1 MRIARSDGNG
11 DGAVGLYSP
20 LISCEL
26 RGEYV
31 VLPRLSIKGGT
42 FPIDTSERVDGLDG
56 RAIRADACAGWDGNA
71 IEGWEEGHH
80 GSRREP
86 LSRGTL

>member
-1 MRIARSDGNG
+1 MRIAWANGNG
-11 DGAVGLYSP
+11 GRAVGLYSP

-42 FPIDTSERVDGLDG
+42 FPIDTSERVDGLYG
-56 RAIRADACAGWDGNA
+56 HAVHVDACAGWDGNA
-71 IEGWEEGHH
+71 IEGWEGGHR
-80 GSRREP
+80 GSQREP
-86 LSRGTL
+86 LSQGTL